1 MLYVHTIKNDT
12 HQEGGELRGNVP
24 VTLSI
29 YPIFVNIS
37 SLFPYFLSAVLNVA
51 ANVYYIIDFITIFL
65 MTQARLTCIS
75 PKVIFNLYKITSFP
89 ASRLHT

>member
-1 MLYVHTIKNDT
+1 MCIKESEGSSVVHTIKNDT

-24 VTLSI
+24 VILSI

-65 MTQARLTCIS
+65 MTQ
-75 PKVIFNLYKITSFP
+75 SFVLLVYHQR
-89 ASRLHT
+89 SFSTYIK